1 MTSATS
7 STRTVDRQ
15 EAERL
20 PEPATCRPAPERP
33 VASTPGAVG
42 LAYCVIHCS
51 SRTPLQ
57 VQIWTGVASAV
68 EGP

>member
-20 PEPATCRPAPERP
+20 PEPATRRPAPERP
-33 VASTPGAVG
+33 SHPRPAQLASPTA
-42 LAYCVIHCS
+42 
-51 SRTPLQ
+51 
-57 VQIWTGVASAV
+57 
-68 EGP
+68 